1 MDNERYSRQSYTIGQ
16 DVMLKLSQSKILI
29 IGYST
34 VSLEIIRNLSLL
46 GINTIDIHHDFN
58 LNKLERYQKT
68 GLYYEADK
76 KIPLDQLKNLNPTIS
91 INHVNILDED
101 NEICVK
107 LIKKYNLVILV
118 NSSFEDGIN
127 FNRITHKFN
136 IPLIIVGNYGLLSY
150 VFNDFG
156 ENFTINDIDGEIYEN
171 LIIEEIDDKII
182 KFKDPHQLGDKDVL
196 IITYIDDTTVEHVV
210 KRTKTPLIIELL
222 EPSRQDICEYKT
234 IIKKKIITD
243 MSFKP
248 LKQCLSNIEYVTSDF
263 SLPENRIKD
272 LHSLHKTYNKYFE
285 NFKTTPRTWNL
296 VDYEIFTSLIDDY
309 QTKSTEF
316 KNLTKKFCFT
326 ARGNLLPIISIISGI
341 ACQEVLKALG
351 KKYTPIKQWYYLDC
365 FELIGD
371 NELEFDE
378 YCNSNYK
385 SKTKYEGSINILGK
399 DLLGK
404 IQKTKPFVIGA
415 GAIGCELIKLLGML
429 GLKNIFL
436 TDMDSIEKSNL
447 SRQFLFN
454 DNDIHKSKSIT
465 AANKIKLLNKDCNAT
480 AFENKVCLETENIF
494 NDSFYSNIDI
504 ILNALDNVEARLYVD
519 QQAIKYLKPLIDSG
533 TLGTKGNVQV
543 VIPFMTESYGS
554 QKDPDEKNGI
564 PICTIKSFP
573 YKPEHTIQWSRELF
587 EQEFSLIPTYL
598 KKYQNEDEYR
608 KLNDGEIKIM
618 IKLLYKYNNFRLS
631 VESFIEVLTNIFYE
645 NYIYSIN
652 ELLEKHKDDK
662 DIINKNLPSI
672 FNFEEL
678 REYFED
684 FMRCGFHLLN
694 QIFETRFDCDISL
707 IRTVNLDVNYTTI
720 MDKYDINFVKEV
732 ISSFKDKD
740 IKINCLEFDKD
751 NDNLKHVDMIVLM
764 SNMRN
769 KQYNISIIDKYT
781 TRKISG
787 NIIPALITTTAIIA
801 GFQILEFIKLVKFY
815 KTNIDNLD
823 IYKTNVD
830 NLDIYKNRF
839 VNTSINYCDGITPYT
854 PKYTILNN
862 KKLSLWDRFT
872 VSTNDVPTMIK
883 EIENFTKAKLEY
895 LTQGNE
901 VIYDGDTI
909 LKSIINFNNNIMAL
923 IGEEF
928 VLPIYVAEK

>member
-34 VSLEIIRNLSLL
+34 VSLEIIRNLALL

-68 GLYYEADK
+68 GLYYESDK
-76 KIPLDQLKNLNPTIS
+76 KIPLDELRNLNPTIS
-91 INHVNILDED
+91 INHINILDED
-101 NEICVK
+101 NEICAK
-107 LIKKYNLVILV
+107 IIKKYNLLILV

-136 IPLIIVGNYGLLSY
+136 IPMIIVGNYGLLSY
-150 VFNDFG
+150 IFNDFG
-156 ENFTINDIDGEIYEN
+156 ENFTINDVDGEIYES
-171 LIIEEIDDKII
+171 LIIEDIDDKIV

-196 IITYIDDTTVEHVV
+196 IITYTDDTTVEHVV
-210 KRTKTPLIIELL
+210 KRTKTPFLIELL
-222 EPSRQDICEYKT
+222 EPSRQDINNYKN
-234 IIKKKIITD
+234 IIKKKITMD
-243 MSFKP
+243 MNFK
-248 LKQCLSNIEYVTSDF
+248 LFKQCLSNIEYVSSDF

-272 LHSLHKTYNKYFE
+272 LHFLHKTYNKYFE
-285 NFKTTPRTWNL
+285 SFKVIPRSWNL
-296 VDYEIFTSLIDDY
+296 VDYEIFTSLIEDY
-309 QTKSTEF
+309 DSKSSEF

-326 ARGNLLPIISIISGI
+326 ARGSLLPIVSIISGL

-351 KKYTPIKQWYYLDC
+351 KKYTPIKQWYYLDSTD
-365 FELIGD
+365 LIAD
-371 NELEFDE
+371 NELEFDG
-378 YCNSNYK
+378 YQNTNYK
-385 SKTKYEGSINILGK
+385 NKTKYEGVVNILGK
-399 DLLGK
+399 DLLAK

-429 GLKNIFL
+429 GLKNMFL

-454 DNDIHKSKSIT
+454 DNDIHKSKSKT
-465 AANKIKLLNKDCNAT
+465 AASKIKLLNKDCDVT
-480 AFENKVCLETENIF
+480 AFENKVCPDTENIF
-494 NDSFYSNIDI
+494 NDAFFSNIDI

-587 EQEFSLIPTYL
+587 EQEFSLIPTYI
-598 KKYQNEDEYR
+598 KKFQDDDNQFR
-608 KLNDGEIKIM
+608 KLNEGDIKIM
-618 IKLLYKYNNFRLS
+618 IKLLYKYNNFRLCE
-631 VESFIEVLTNIFYE
+631 ESFTDILINIFYE

-652 ELLEKHKDDK
+652 ELLEKHNDDK
-662 DIINKNLPSI
+662 DITGKNLPSI
-672 FNFEEL
+672 FNFDEL
-678 REYFED
+678 RCLYED
-684 FMRCGFHLLN
+684 FMVCGFHLLN
-694 QIFETRFDCDISL
+694 QIFNTSFACDISL
-707 IRTVNLDVNYTTI
+707 IRTKSVIIDVKYTEI
-720 MDKYDINFVKEV
+720 MDKYDIDFIKDVV
-732 ISSFKDKD
+732 SSFKD
-740 IKINCLEFDKD
+740 ISINSLEFDKD
-751 NDNLKHVDMIVLM
+751 NDDLKHVDMIVLL

-769 KQYNISIIDKYT
+769 KQYNINQVDKYT

-787 NIIPALITTTAIIA
+787 NIIPALITTTAIVA
-801 GFQILEFIKLVKFY
+801 GFQILEFIKLIKY
-815 KTNIDNLD
+815 NKTSA
-823 IYKTNVD
+823 D

-839 VNTSINYCDGITPYT
+839 INTSINYCDGITPYT

-872 VSTNDVPTMIK
+872 VNMLTTSDMIR
-883 EIENFTKAKLEY
+883 EIENYTQAKLEY
-895 LTQGNE
+895 LTQANE
-901 VIYDGDTI
+901 VIYDGDTV
-909 LKSIINFNNNIMAL
+909 LKENIGSKNNIIAL

-928 VLPIYVAEK
+928 ILPIYVA

>member
-76 KIPLDQLKNLNPTIS
+76 KIPLDELRNLNPTIS
-91 INHVNILDED
+91 INHVNVLDED

-107 LIKKYNLVILV
+107 IIKKYNLVILV

-156 ENFTINDIDGEIYEN
+156 ENFTINDVDGEIYEN
-171 LIIEEIDDKII
+171 LIVEEIDDKVV
-182 KFKDPHQLGDKDVL
+182 KFKDSHQLGDKDVL
-196 IITYIDDTTVEHVV
+196 IITYTDDTIVEHVV
-210 KRTKTPLIIELL
+210 KRTKTPFIIELL
-222 EPSRQDICEYKT
+222 EPSRQDISDYKT
-234 IIKKKIITD
+234 IIKKKITID

-248 LKQCLSNIEYVTSDF
+248 LKLSLSNIEYVSSDF
-263 SLPENRIKD
+263 SLPENRIKE
-272 LHSLHKTYNKYFE
+272 LHILHKTLNKYFE
-285 NFKTTPRTWNL
+285 NFKIIPRTWNL
-296 VDYEIFTSLIDDY
+296 VDYEIFTSLIENYDS
-309 QTKSTEF
+309 KSTDF

-378 YCNSNYK
+378 YQNNNYK
-385 SKTKYEGSINILGK
+385 SKTKYEGIVNILGK
-399 DLLGK
+399 DLFSK

-454 DNDIHKSKSIT
+454 DNDIHKSKSKT
-465 AANKIKLLNKDCNAT
+465 AASKIKLLNKDCNTT
-480 AFENKVCLETENIF
+480 AFENKVCPETENIF
-494 NDSFYSNIDI
+494 NESFFSNIDI

-587 EQEFSLIPTYL
+587 EQEFSLIPTYI
-598 KKYQNEDEYR
+598 KKFQNDYNQYS
-608 KLNDGEIKIM
+608 KLNEGDIKIM

-631 VESFIEVLTNIFYE
+631 QESFTDILINIFYE

-662 DIINKNLPSI
+662 DITGKNLPSI
-672 FNFEEL
+672 FNFDIL
-678 REYFED
+678 RGYYED
-684 FMRCGFHLLN
+684 FMICGFQLLN
-694 QIFETRFDCDISL
+694 QIFGTSFACDVSL
-707 IRTVNLDVNYTTI
+707 IRTRTTILDINYTEI
-720 MDKYDINFVKEV
+720 MDKYDINFIKEV
-732 ISSFKDKD
+732 ISSFRD
-740 IKINCLEFDKD
+740 ITVNSLEFDKD
-751 NDNLKHVDMIVLM
+751 NDDLKHVDMIVLL

-769 KQYNISIIDKYT
+769 KQYNISIVDKYT

-787 NIIPALITTTAIIA
+787 NIIPALITTTAIVA
-801 GFQILEFIKLVKFY
+801 GFQILEFIKLIKY
-815 KTNIDNLD
+815 NKTSA
-823 IYKTNVD
+823 D

-839 VNTSINYCDGITPYT
+839 INTSINYCDGITPYT

-872 VSTNDVPTMIK
+872 VTTTFVPNMIR
-883 EIENFTKAKLEY
+883 EIENFIQAKLEY
-895 LTQGNE
+895 LTQANE

-909 LKSIINFNNNIMAL
+909 LKENIGSKNNIMAL

-928 VLPIYVAEK
+928 ILPIYVA

>member
-34 VSLEIIRNLSLL
+34 VSLDIIRNLALL

-68 GLYYEADK
+68 GLYYESD
-76 KIPLDQLKNLNPTIS
+76 KIPLDELRNLNPTIS
-91 INHVNILDED
+91 INLINILDED
-101 NEICVK
+101 NEICAK
-107 LIKKYNLVILV
+107 IIKKYNLLILV

-136 IPLIIVGNYGLLSY
+136 IPMIVVGNYGLLSY
-150 VFNDFG
+150 IFNDFG

-171 LIIEEIDDKII
+171 LIIEEINDKII
-182 KFKDPHQLGDKDVL
+182 KFKDPHKLGDKDVL
-196 IITYIDDTTVEHVV
+196 IITYTDDTSVEHVV
-210 KRTKTPLIIELL
+210 KRTKTPFLIELL
-222 EPSRQDICEYKT
+222 ESSKQDVNDYKN
-234 IIKKKIITD
+234 IIKKKITMN

-272 LHSLHKTYNKYFE
+272 LHFLHKILNKYFE
-285 NFKTTPRTWNL
+285 SFKTTPRSWNL
-296 VDYEIFTSLIDDY
+296 VDYEIFTNLIENYDS
-309 QTKSTEF
+309 KSTEF

-326 ARGNLLPIISIISGI
+326 ARGTLLPIVSIISGL

-351 KKYTPIKQWYYLDC
+351 KKYTPIKQWYYLDS
-365 FELIGD
+365 FDLIAD
-371 NELEFDE
+371 NELEFDG
-378 YCNSNYK
+378 YQNTNYK
-385 SKTKYEGSINILGK
+385 SKNKYEGAVNILGK
-399 DLLGK
+399 DLLTK
-404 IQKTKPFVIGA
+404 IQKTKSFVIGA

-429 GLKNIFL
+429 GLKNIYL

-454 DNDIHKSKSIT
+454 DNDIHKSKSKT
-465 AANKIKLLNKDCNAT
+465 AASKIKLLNKDCDVIP
-480 AFENKVCLETENIF
+480 FENKVCPDTENIF
-494 NDSFYSNIDI
+494 DDAFFSNIDI
-504 ILNALDNVEARLYVD
+504 ILNALDNIEARLYVD

-543 VIPFMTESYGS
+543 VIPHMTESYGS

-587 EQEFSLIPTYL
+587 EQEFSLIPTYI
-598 KKYQNEDEYR
+598 KKFQNDDGNEFR
-608 KLNDGEIKIM
+608 KLNESDIKIM
-618 IKLLYKYNNFRLS
+618 IKLLYKYNNFRLCE
-631 VESFIEVLTNIFYE
+631 ESFTDILIHIFYE

-662 DIINKNLPSI
+662 DITGKNLPSI
-672 FNFEEL
+672 FNFDDL
-678 REYFED
+678 RYLYED
-684 FMRCGFHLLN
+684 FMFCGFQLLN
-694 QIFETRFDCDISL
+694 QIFNTSFVCDVSL
-707 IRTVNLDVNYTTI
+707 IRTRTTILDINYTQI
-720 MDKYDINFVKEV
+720 MDKYDINFIRDV
-732 ISSFKDKD
+732 ISLLKD
-740 IKINCLEFDKD
+740 IKVNSLEFDKD
-751 NDNLKHVDMIVLM
+751 NDDLKHVDMIVLL

-769 KQYNISIIDKYT
+769 KQYNINQVDKYT

-787 NIIPALITTTAIIA
+787 NIIPALITTTAIVA
-801 GFQILEFIKLVKFY
+801 GFQILEFIKLVKYY
-815 KTNIDNLD
+815 KSTA
-823 IYKTNVD
+823 D

-862 KKLSLWDRFT
+862 KKLSLWDRFIVNT
-872 VSTNDVPTMIK
+872 LVTSDMIR
-883 EIENFTKAKLEY
+883 EIENFTQAKLEY
-895 LTQGNE
+895 LTQANE

-909 LKSIINFNNNIMAL
+909 LKENIGSKNNIMAL

-928 VLPIYVAEK
+928 ILPIYVA